1 MSALA
6 YTVDGPRDAPVLVL
20 GSSLGTSGAMWDP
33 QVAALTEH
41 VRLVRYDHRG
51 HGRSPVPDGP
61 YSLAELGADLLA
73 LMDALQLDQVHLGGL
88 SLGGMVAMWVAANA
102 PDRVDRLALLCTSAK
117 LGPPEIWTQRIEAVR
132 AGGMDAISEMVI
144 GRWFTPAFVAANPSV
159 VASVRKGLLDTPAA
173 GYAGC
178 CAAIQAM
185 DLLPDLPR
193 ITAPTLVIAGTEDV
207 PTPPEHARQIASL
220 IPGARVEV
228 IEGASHLANLSH
240 VDTVTALLVS
250 FLTGDPS

>member
-1 MSALA
+1 MTALA

-33 QVAALTEH
+33 QVAALAEH

-61 YSLAELGADLLA
+61 YELAELGADVMA
-73 LMDALQLDQVHLGGL
+73 LMDALQLDRVHLGGL
-88 SLGGMVAMWVAANA
+88 SLGGMVSMWVAANA

-132 AGGMDAISEMVI
+132 AGGMDAITEMVI
-144 GRWFTPAFVAANPSV
+144 GRWFTPSFVAANPSV
-159 VASVRKGLLDTPAA
+159 VATVRKGLLDTPAA
-173 GYAGC
+173 GYTGC
-178 CAAIQAM
+178 CAAIQTM

-193 ITAPTLVIAGTEDV
+193 IVAPTLVIAGTEDL
-207 PTPPEHARQIASL
+207 PTPPEHAHQIASL
-220 IPGARVEV
+220 IPAARVEV
-228 IEGASHLANLSH
+228 IDGASHLANLSH
-240 VDTVTALLVS
+240 VDSVTSLLVS
-250 FLTGDPS
+250 FLTEGAS